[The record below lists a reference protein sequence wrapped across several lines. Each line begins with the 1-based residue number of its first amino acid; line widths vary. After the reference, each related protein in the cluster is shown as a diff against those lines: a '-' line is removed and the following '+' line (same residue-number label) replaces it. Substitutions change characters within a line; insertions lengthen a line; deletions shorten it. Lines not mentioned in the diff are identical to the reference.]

1 MSDRAARQGFVDFIV
16 RAEHFGLPVGMLR
29 DVARSDYT
37 YRQGGP
43 TSVSPWL
50 DTMTFE
56 PADLASVANM
66 SPSKPRKEARGV
78 QTIYHEATHAWLD
91 VKKDTAEVR
100 VLRQQGLE
108 YYKEAPLTAGRAD
121 DPERIFEEAIAS
133 YVGHRTAAYW
143 QALEE
148 LTIISD
154 TLTTKPTPDAQARI
168 LAHAKTV
175 RATYERLMG
184 ERVFGYQ
191 TPGWWSSQQ
200 IYTKRIVSSQ
210 IKTFADTRLLENR
223 LPDQFA
229 RTGSPKA
236 IWDRLARDH
245 YPALGK

>member
-1 MSDRAARQGFVDFIV
+1 MSDTAARQGFVDFIA
-16 RAEHFGLPVGMLR
+16 RAERFGLPVGMLR
-29 DVARSDYT
+29 NVARSDYT
-37 YRQGGP
+37 YRQGSS

-50 DTMTFE
+50 NTMTFE
-56 PADLASVANM
+56 PADLAAVANM

-91 VKKDTAEVR
+91 VKQDDAEVR
-100 VLRQQGLE
+100 VLRQEGRE
-108 YYKEAPLTAGRAD
+108 YYKDAPLSAGQAD

-133 YVGHRTAAYW
+133 YVGHRTSTYW

-148 LTIISD
+148 LTIIAD
-154 TLTTKPTPDAQARI
+154 TLAAKPAPDAQARI
-168 LAHAKTV
+168 LGQAKTV
-175 RATYERLMG
+175 RATYERQMG

-200 IYTKRIVSSQ
+200 IYTKRLVSSS
-210 IKTFADTRLLENR
+210 IKDFADVRLLENK

-229 RTGSPKA
+229 RTGAPKA
-236 IWDRLARDH
+236 IWDRLAREH